1 LCAAVGRE
9 EGVELQVHHMKP
21 TDQVAKL
28 LLGTAKLCAQHNYL
42 KKNFT
47 QTESGKRFLYGY
59 MNRQRRLMTNK
70 CKIFAAK
77 ILAVYEKNKVNA
89 HIVWER

>member
-9 EGVELQVHHMKP
+9 EGVELQVHHIKP

-42 KKNFT
+42 KKNFI

-70 CKIFAAK
+70 CKIFVAK
-77 ILAVYEKNKVNA
+77 FLQSMRKIKLTR
-89 HIVWER
+89 I